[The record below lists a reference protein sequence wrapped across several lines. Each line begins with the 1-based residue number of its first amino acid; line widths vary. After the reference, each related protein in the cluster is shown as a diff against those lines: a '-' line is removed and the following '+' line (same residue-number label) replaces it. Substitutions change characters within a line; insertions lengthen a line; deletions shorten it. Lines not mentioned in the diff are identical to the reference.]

1 MTGAVVASAAMH
13 EEDDCLEDTLA
24 YAMRGREWPAEEPA
38 GEPDAAPALRI
49 EGEFEDTSSDPD
61 METGKST
68 NTSTRPSSSSST
80 SSSSGSSTSSSSS
93 NSSGNGTGAAQYTV
107 VAGLEILGTVRVLVP
122 EMVLGVPSATNETV
136 YAPFESVRIVIPAG
150 AWVVRGGRGLAPLT
164 LTVFVLP
171 PGHRACGVA
180 VDLGPRDQALASP
193 ISIALP
199 CTPLRGRAHRLN
211 ATDGRWEADTP
222 LGSTEDS
229 VWGGTRLLGVHAA
242 LTDEEPRVVT
252 LGSSGSPSVG
262 IAVGASF
269 GALAVASLA
278 VGGIVSARR
287 GRAKGKTAR
296 SQVAASAETDL
307 CFSTEV

>member
-1 MTGAVVASAAMH
+1 
-13 EEDDCLEDTLA
+13 
-24 YAMRGREWPAEEPA
+24 
-38 GEPDAAPALRI
+38 
-49 EGEFEDTSSDPD
+49 
-61 METGKST
+61 
-68 NTSTRPSSSSST
+68 
-80 SSSSGSSTSSSSS
+80 
-93 NSSGNGTGAAQYTV
+93 
-107 VAGLEILGTVRVLVP
+107 
-122 EMVLGVPSATNETV
+122 MVLGVPSATNETV

-242 LTDEEPRVVT
+242 LADEEPRGVT